1 MHTSDYVRTPKP
13 NLNHFIAYL
22 GTTLTCTISIVL
34 SVLLFWSISESFY
47 FSCLFA
53 ALAISFELAKFMA
66 LAEIGHR
73 WRCENKLGSLTATL
87 LFLVLAGTS
96 ILGSIGGLNSDTE
109 AAKARLAE
117 IEQQRSGLQLQ
128 IKSLQSQ
135 IEQNNKAIERYIE
148 LNRIKNYA
156 QPLQTENQ
164 KLREEISGLQKQL
177 NTLPEERETSMLA
190 MLHALATAFKVDVEK
205 VQAWSFIVL
214 SVLLDVV
221 AGFCIN
227 LVREE
232 NDFRRQL
239 KLSSSCIDN
248 NQLSATESVTQN
260 ATENATELDSTPLM
274 ESRVEVEEQENTEHK
289 ITNIVAFPNAS
300 DERIDSEEELYE
312 ELKEAIS
319 SGATKPSQREAM
331 RKHKIGSARVK
342 AYFER
347 LESEGLLIRQDN
359 GRYMHA

>member
-1 MHTSDYVRTPKP
+1 
-13 NLNHFIAYL
+13 
-22 GTTLTCTISIVL
+22 
-34 SVLLFWSISESFY
+34 
-47 FSCLFA
+47 
-53 ALAISFELAKFMA
+53 MA

-73 WRCENKLGSLTATL
+73 WRCGNKFGSLTATL

-96 ILGSIGGLNSDTE
+96 ILGSVGGLNSDTE
-109 AAKARLAE
+109 AAKARIAE
-117 IEQQRSGLQLQ
+117 VDQQRSGLQLQ
-128 IKSLQSQ
+128 INSLKSQ

-156 QPLQTENQ
+156 KPLQAENQ
-164 KLREEISGLQKQL
+164 KLRDDISTLQDKL
-177 NTLPEERETSMLA
+177 DVLPEERETSMLA

-232 NDFRRQL
+232 NEFRRQL
-239 KLSSSCIDN
+239 KLSSKSISLD
-248 NQLSATESVTQN
+248 QDSATKSVTQN
-260 ATENATELDSTPLM
+260 ATENATEPDSTLYLENSS
-274 ESRVEVEEQENTEHK
+274 ESIDQENLVHK
-289 ITNIVAFPNAS
+289 VNNIVAFPNAT
-300 DERIDSEEELYE
+300 DERSDTEEELYE
-312 ELKEAIS
+312 ELKESIL

-342 AYFER
+342 AYFDR
-347 LESEGLLIRQDN
+347 LEFEGLLIRQDN
-359 GRYMHA
+359 GRYAHA